1 MSVGAIAGL
10 IAAIAFAVI
19 AGVLIYPMVRL
30 GRLFDAIAKTVKDA
44 GDEVMPV
51 IKQGNEAVGEINK
64 TLSDVNSITDSVK
77 YTDPEKYEP
86 LFEEYNKTWIKY
98 ADQCGVPISAKTV
111 EGKTETLGILD
122 TEKPAAR
129 FVTLGA
135 KKYAY
140 RDLSGKLHITV
151 AGVSKKKGAIE
162 LENAGGLDAFKEGF
176 IFKDAGGSELVYNDN
191 PQIKE

>member
-1 MSVGAIAGL
+1 MSIGAIAGL

-77 YTDPEKYEP
+77 YTAQNAAALGNLYTSLLGKPIIKAASFLYA
-86 LFEEYNKTWIKY
+86 LRKT
-98 ADQCGVPISAKTV
+98 SASFMKK
-111 EGKTETLGILD
+111 GK
-122 TEKPAAR
+122 
-129 FVTLGA
+129 A
-135 KKYAY
+135 KKA
-140 RDLSGKLHITV
+140 
-151 AGVSKKKGAIE
+151 APEEKK
-162 LENAGGLDAFKEGF
+162 
-176 IFKDAGGSELVYNDN
+176 
-191 PQIKE
+191 

>member
-77 YTDPEKYEP
+77 YTAQNAAALGNLYTSLLGKPI
-86 LFEEYNKTWIKY
+86 IKAASFFY
-98 ADQCGVPISAKTV
+98 ALQETSASFMKK
-111 EGKTETLGILD
+111 GK
-122 TEKPAAR
+122 
-129 FVTLGA
+129 A
-135 KKYAY
+135 KKAA
-140 RDLSGKLHITV
+140 SEE
-151 AGVSKKKGAIE
+151 KK
-162 LENAGGLDAFKEGF
+162 
-176 IFKDAGGSELVYNDN
+176 
-191 PQIKE
+191 

>member
-77 YTDPEKYEP
+77 YTAQNAAALGNLYTSLLGKPI
-86 LFEEYNKTWIKY
+86 IK
-98 ADQCGVPISAKTV
+98 
-111 EGKTETLGILD
+111 
-122 TEKPAAR
+122 AA
-129 FVTLGA
+129 
-135 KKYAY
+135 
-140 RDLSGKLHITV
+140 S
-151 AGVSKKKGAIE
+151 S
-162 LENAGGLDAFKEGF
+162 
-176 IFKDAGGSELVYNDN
+176 
-191 PQIKE
+191 

>member
-77 YTDPEKYEP
+77 YTAQNAAALGNLYTSLLGKPI
-86 LFEEYNKTWIKY
+86 IKAASFFY
-98 ADQCGVPISAKTV
+98 ALKETSASFMKK
-111 EGKTETLGILD
+111 GK
-122 TEKPAAR
+122 
-129 FVTLGA
+129 A
-135 KKYAY
+135 KKAA
-140 RDLSGKLHITV
+140 SEE
-151 AGVSKKKGAIE
+151 KK
-162 LENAGGLDAFKEGF
+162 
-176 IFKDAGGSELVYNDN
+176 
-191 PQIKE
+191 